1 MSRPFCQRH
10 LLQFGAAAI
19 ALILTQAPGSAHAAP
34 DLDET
39 RKLAAAGKYEEA
51 LAQATQAVTDRL
63 YGDAWHILKA
73 DMELMLGRYADAK
86 ATIEAALE
94 RYAWSIRL
102 RWRLRTAA
110 RFAGDADL
118 AAAQTDEIARLVDS
132 SPWRFTDAEN
142 LITLG
147 EIALAM
153 GADAKDVQDAFFQRA
168 KRNNPLRPEPQI
180 ALGMLALDKRDDK
193 LAADTFRQAADK
205 FPENADIQYGLAAAL
220 TSADSAAAEA
230 ALARVFELNPNHI
243 PGLLLQAD
251 NLIDGEQYD
260 DAEFMLNRVLSIN
273 PVHPQALAYWSA
285 LAHLRSD
292 PEAEKSLR
300 EEALATWA
308 ANPDVDYLI
317 GRELS
322 QKYRFAEGAAHQRQA
337 LALDP
342 DFLPAKKQLAED
354 LLRLGDEAEG
364 WELADAAFAADGY
377 DTAMYNLLN
386 LRDELRKYET
396 IEDEQFIVRMAA
408 HEAAVYGPRVIDL
421 LHRAR
426 ATLCEK
432 YGLELEGQVTV
443 EIFDKPDDFAVRTF
457 GIPGVMGYLG
467 VCFGNVITANSPA
480 AQLNP
485 SSWEAVLWH
494 EFAHVVTLNL
504 TRNKMPRWLSEGI
517 SVYEERQANP
527 RWGERLTPA
536 YRELIVGGE
545 LTPIGEL
552 SSAFLSPKSALHVQ
566 FAYFESSLVVE
577 YLVEK
582 FGFESLTAILD
593 DLGKGVYIN
602 DAIERHAAPLAEL
615 ETAFAEYVAE
625 HTKSLAPEAD
635 WSSPDLEELLR
646 GGNAE
651 ADLRQWVA
659 DHPDNIRALTAL
671 SMLLMQLERWEDAKP
686 VLIRIMELYPD
697 ETGSECAAM
706 RLATA
711 HRKLGEADAEREVL
725 TRYAAL
731 DADGS
736 AAFLRLIEIETS
748 REDWEAVRTN
758 ALRMLAVNP
767 LVPQPHR
774 ALAAAAHELGRPD
787 EAMAAYQALLALQP
801 DDPAELHYQLAQ
813 LLESRGNRALAKRH
827 VLLALESAPR
837 YQAAQALLLKI
848 VRSGELSP
856 QAEARQ

>member
-1 MSRPFCQRH
+1 MA
-10 LLQFGAAAI
+10 GAV
-19 ALILTQAPGSAHAAP
+19 ALVLGTTHADAAP
-34 DLDET
+34 QIDEA
-39 RKLAAAGKYEEA
+39 RALAAAGKYEDA
-51 LAQATQAVTDRL
+51 LQQATQAVNDRL
-63 YGDAWHILKA
+63 YGDAWHLLKA
-73 DMELMLGRYADAK
+73 DMELIVGRYADAR

-94 RYAWSIRL
+94 RYSWSIRL

-110 RFAGDADL
+110 RFTGDADL
-118 AAAQTDEIARLVDS
+118 AAAQSDEIARLVES
-132 SPWRFTDAEN
+132 SAWRFTDADN

-168 KRNNPLRPEPQI
+168 KRNSPLRAEPQI
-180 ALGMLALDKRDDK
+180 ALGMLALDKRDEK
-193 LAADTFRQAADK
+193 LAADTFRAAAEK
-205 FPENADIQYGLAAAL
+205 FPDNADVQYGLAAAL
-220 TSADSAAAEA
+220 ASTDSAAAEA

-243 PGLLLQAD
+243 PGLLLRAD
-251 NLIDGEQYD
+251 NLIDGEQYE
-260 DAEFMLNRVLSIN
+260 DAEFMLNRILSIN
-273 PVHPQALAYWSA
+273 SVHPQALAYWSA

-292 PEAEKSLR
+292 PESEKSLR
-300 EEALATWA
+300 EEALATWTS
-308 ANPDVDYLI
+308 NPEVDFII

-322 QKYRFAEGAAHQRQA
+322 QKYRFAEGATHQRQA

-342 DFLPAKKQLAED
+342 GYLPARKQLAED
-354 LLRLGDEAEG
+354 LLRLGDEDEG
-364 WELADAAFAADGY
+364 WKLADAVFAADGY

-386 LRDELRKYET
+386 LRDELRNYET
-396 IEDEQFIVRMAA
+396 IEDDEFILRMAA
-408 HEAAVYGPRVIDL
+408 HEAAVYGPRALDL

-426 ATLCEK
+426 ATLCDK
-432 YGLELEGQVTV
+432 YGLELEGKVTV

-457 GIPGVMGYLG
+457 GMPGVVGYLG
-467 VCFGNVITANSPA
+467 VCFGNVITASSPA

-504 TRNKMPRWLSEGI
+504 TKNKMPRWLSEGI

-536 YRELIVGGE
+536 YRELIVSGE

-552 SSAFLSPKSALHVQ
+552 SSAFLSPGSALHVQ

-577 YLVEK
+577 YLIEK
-582 FGFESLTAILD
+582 FGFESLTAILH
-593 DLGKGVYIN
+593 DLGDGVSIN
-602 DAIERHAAPLAEL
+602 DAIERHAAPLASL
-615 ETAFAEYVAE
+615 ETAFADYVAE
-625 HTKSLAPEAD
+625 QSKSLAPGAD
-635 WSSPDLEELLR
+635 WSSPDLEDLLR

-651 ADLRQWVA
+651 VDLRQWVA

-671 SMLLMQLERWEDAKP
+671 SMLLMQLERWEEAKP
-686 VLIRIMELYPD
+686 VLRRIIELYPD

-706 RLATA
+706 RLATV
-711 HRKLGEADAEREVL
+711 HRRLGETEAERMVL
-725 TRYAAL
+725 LRYAAL
-731 DADGS
+731 DPDGS
-736 AAFLRLIEIETS
+736 AAFLRLIAIETA

-774 ALAAAAHELGRPD
+774 ALAAAARKLGQP
-787 EAMAAYQALLALQP
+787 EEEMAAYTALLALQP

-813 LLESRGNRALAKRH
+813 LRESRGDRVLAKQH

-848 VRSGELSP
+848 VRSGEAPSQP
-856 QAEARQ
+856 ATAQ

>member
-1 MSRPFCQRH
+1 MA
-10 LLQFGAAAI
+10 GAVVL
-19 ALILTQAPGSAHAAP
+19 ALGATHVRAAP
-34 DLDET
+34 DLEEA
-39 RKLAAAGKYEEA
+39 RALAAAGKYEEA
-51 LAQATQAVTDRL
+51 LEQATQAVTDRL
-63 YGDAWHILKA
+63 YGDTWHILKA
-73 DMELMLGRYADAK
+73 DMELALGRYADAR

-94 RYAWSIRL
+94 RYSWSIRL

-110 RFAGDADL
+110 RFTGDTEL

-132 SPWRFTDAEN
+132 SPWRFTDADN

-180 ALGMLALDKRDDK
+180 ALGMLALDKRDEK
-193 LAADTFRQAADK
+193 LAADTFRTAAEK
-205 FPENADIQYGLAAAL
+205 FPDNADIQYGLAAAL

-230 ALARVFELNPNHI
+230 ALTRVFELNPNHV
-243 PGLLLQAD
+243 PGLLRQAD

-260 DAEFMLNRVLSIN
+260 DAEFMLNRILSIN

-292 PEAEKSLR
+292 PESEKSLR
-300 EEALATWA
+300 EQALATWA
-308 ANPDVDYLI
+308 ANPEVDFII

-322 QKYRFAEGAAHQRQA
+322 QKYRFAEGAVHQRQA

-342 DFLPAKKQLAED
+342 EYLPARKQLAED
-354 LLRLGDEAEG
+354 LLRLGDEDEG

-377 DTAMYNLLN
+377 DTAIYNLLN

-408 HEAAVYGPRVIDL
+408 HEATVYGPRVLDL

-426 ATLCEK
+426 VTLCEK
-432 YGLELEGQVTV
+432 YGLEREGKVIV

-457 GIPGVMGYLG
+457 GMPGVMGYLG

-504 TRNKMPRWLSEGI
+504 TKNKMPRWLSEGI

-527 RWGERLTPA
+527 SWGEHLNPA
-536 YRELIVGGE
+536 YRELIMNGE

-577 YLVEK
+577 YVIDK
-582 FGFESLTAILD
+582 FGFESLTAILH
-593 DLGKGVYIN
+593 DLGEGVYIN

-615 ETAFAEYVAE
+615 ETAFANYVTE
-625 HTKSLAPEAD
+625 QTESLAPEAD
-635 WSSPDLEELLR
+635 WSNPDLEELLR

-651 ADLRQWVA
+651 ADLRQWIA
-659 DHPDNIRALTAL
+659 EHPDNIRALTAL
-671 SMLLMQLERWEDAKP
+671 SMLLIQLERWEDAKP
-686 VLIRIMELYPD
+686 VLRRIIELYPD
-697 ETGSECAAM
+697 ETGADCAAM
-706 RLATA
+706 RLATV
-711 HRKLGEADAEREVL
+711 HRKLGESEAEREVL
-725 TRYAAL
+725 ARYAAL
-731 DADGS
+731 DADGA
-736 AAFLRLIEIETS
+736 AAFLRLIEIETA
-748 REDWEAVRTN
+748 REDWEAVRTS

-767 LVPQPHR
+767 LIPQPHR
-774 ALAAAAHELGRPD
+774 ALAAAARKLSQPE
-787 EAMAAYQALLALQP
+787 EEMAAYTALLALQP
-801 DDPAELHYQLAQ
+801 DDPADLHYQLAQ
-813 LLESRGNRALAKRH
+813 LWETRGDRALAKRH

-837 YQAAQALLLKI
+837 YQAAQALLLKL
-848 VRSGELSP
+848 VRSGEAP
-856 QAEARQ
+856 QQPEQPEIRE